1 MNNRNK
7 NDMSSMCADDTITY
21 QKAKELYYNLDKYDE
36 AFAVIKNEAENGNP
50 EAQYLLGEMYYF
62 GYGTPMDESKAVEW
76 YNRSAE
82 NGCPDAQY
90 QLGYL
95 YENGIEVTE
104 DITAASEWYKK
115 ALDGYSDAASNGDVK
130 SLYELAR
137 MYYVGAGVESDY
149 KKAFDLYHTVAEKGY
164 ADAKYKLGE
173 MYKYGNGVDQDFSKS
188 EYWYVAA
195 AVDFQKEAENGN
207 LKRQCE
213 LADMYMVS
221 DNDNGLEQDVY
232 KAFELYNDAAE
243 KGYVHALYELGC
255 MYEYGSGFG
264 FTEDKQKAYDYYRH
278 AAEQDDVDA
287 QLTLCWRIWF
297 DITSGDKVKCDCEEM
312 LKWALKGAGHNND
325 SCQLLLGCMYQSGI
339 GVKKDVTTARKWF
352 YKATVRGDVDAQYDL
367 GEMYYYGDGVEQDHA
382 EAARWYKKAAD
393 NYDFRAMVNLGDM
406 YEYGDGVELD
416 IRQAFYWYDRASVEI
431 VDIERKLIELWPLE
445 LDPEY

>member
-7 NDMSSMCADDTITY
+7 NDMSFMCADDTITY
-21 QKAKELYYNLDKYDE
+21 QKAKELYLNLDKNDE
-36 AFAVIKNEAENGNP
+36 AFPIIKNEAENGNP
-50 EAQYLLGEMYYF
+50 EAQYLLGEMYYY

-76 YNRSAE
+76 YNRSAC
-82 NGCPDAQY
+82 NGWPNAME
-90 QLGYL
+90 QLGDMYA
-95 YENGIEVTE
+95 NGIEVNEDE
-104 DITAASEWYKK
+104 DIAQEWYVK
-115 ALDGYSDAASNGDVK
+115 ALKEYQNRAKKGDAE
-130 SLYELAR
+130 SLYYLAG
-137 MYYVGAGVESDY
+137 MYYWGSGTTQDRIH
-149 KKAFDLYHTVAEKGY
+149 AFDLYKMAAEKGD

-173 MYKYGNGVDQDFSKS
+173 MYKYGYGVDQDFSKS

-195 AVDFQKEAENGN
+195 AEDFQKEAENGN

-243 KGYVHALYELGC
+243 KGYVHALYELGW

-264 FTEDKQKAYDYYRH
+264 FTEDKQKAYAYYRH

-312 LKWALKGAGHNND
+312 LKWALKGAEHNND
-325 SCQLLLGCMYQSGI
+325 SCQLLLGCMYHSGI
-339 GVKKDVTTARKWF
+339 AVEQDVDAARKWF
-352 YKATVRGDVDAQYDL
+352 FKAATRGNADAQYDL
-367 GEMYYYGDGVEQDHA
+367 GEMYYYGDGVAQDRA
-382 EAARWYKKAAD
+382 ESARWYKKAAD
-393 NYDFRAMVNLGDM
+393 NYDFRAMANLGDM
-406 YEYGDGVELD
+406 YEYGDGVEFD
-416 IRQAFYWYDRASVEI
+416 IREAFFWYDRASVEI
-431 VDIERKLIELWPLE
+431 FDLEKKLIELWPLE
-445 LDPEY
+445 LDPEC